1 MSLNMF
7 RRRIGRQGL
16 EVPAIGLGCMGM
28 SFAYGQADEA
38 GSLRTLERALELGMD
53 HWDTAEIYG
62 PFKNEELIG
71 RFLAA
76 SPGRRKRVQLASK
89 FAWRFSPEGE
99 RTGLD
104 GSPAN
109 MRRAI
114 EGSLRRLGTDHIE
127 LYYLHRK
134 DPSVPIEETVGAM
147 GELVREGKVRF
158 LGLSEV
164 GPETIRRAHAT
175 HPISALQSEYSL
187 WWTPLKD
194 RVLPVLRELGV
205 GLVAYSPFGRGF
217 LAGGMKPAEEMGRDD
232 IRRTFPRFQKEHAPA
247 NRRLADALRQ
257 FAAARRATAAQICIA
272 WLLAQG
278 DDIVTIPGTT
288 RVDHLEEDA
297 AAARIRLSPDD
308 MSAISRLL
316 EANPPSG
323 PRLPEGMMKLINGE

>member
-1 MSLNMF
+1 MF
-7 RRRIGRQGL
+7 KRRLGRQGL

-28 SFAYGQADEA
+28 SFAYGQADPAE
-38 GSLRTLERALELGMD
+38 SLRTLERSLELGMD

-76 SPGRRKRVQLASK
+76 SPGRRGRVLIASK
-89 FAWRFSPEGE
+89 FAWRFSPDGE

-104 GSPAN
+104 GSAAN

-114 EGSLRRLGTDHIE
+114 EGSLRRLGTGHID

-134 DPSVPIEETVGAM
+134 DPNVPIEETVGAM
-147 GELVREGKVRF
+147 AELVKEGKVRF
-158 LGLSEV
+158 LGLSEI
-164 GPETIRRAHAT
+164 GPETLRRAHAT

-187 WWTPLKD
+187 WETPLKT
-194 RVLPVLRELGV
+194 RVLPVLRELGI

-217 LAGGMKPAEEMGRDD
+217 LAGGMKAAEDMGRDD
-232 IRRTFPRFQKEHAPA
+232 IRRTFPRFQKDHAPA
-247 NRRLADALRQ
+247 NARLVNAVRA
-257 FAAARRATAAQICIA
+257 FAASKGATAAQLCVA

-297 AAARIRLSPDD
+297 AAAELRLTPDD
-308 MSAISRLL
+308 LAAIDRLL
-316 EANPPSG
+316 ADHPPSG
-323 PRLPEGMMKLINGE
+323 PRLPEGMMKLINAE

>member
-1 MSLNMF
+1 MF
-7 RRRIGRQGL
+7 RRRLGRQGL

-28 SFAYGQADEA
+28 SFAYGQADPAE
-38 GSLRTLERALELGMD
+38 SLRTLERALELGVD

-104 GSPAN
+104 GSASN
-109 MRRAI
+109 MRRAV
-114 EGSLRRLGTDHIE
+114 EGSLKRLGTDHID

-147 GELVREGKVRF
+147 AELVKEGKARF

-164 GPETIRRAHAT
+164 GPETLRRAHAT

-187 WWTPLKD
+187 WETPLKA
-194 RVLPVLRELGV
+194 RVLPVLRELGI
-205 GLVAYSPFGRGF
+205 GLVTYSPFGRGF
-217 LAGGMKPAEEMGRDD
+217 LAGGMKPAEAMGRDD
-232 IRRTFPRFQKEHAPA
+232 IRRTFPRFQKDHAPA
-247 NRRLADALRQ
+247 NTRLVDAIRR
-257 FAAARRATAAQICIA
+257 FAADKGATAAQLCIA

-297 AAARIRLSPDD
+297 AAAQLKLTAPDMAAIDRLIADH
-308 MSAISRLL
+308 
-316 EANPPSG
+316 PPSG
-323 PRLPEGMMKLINGE
+323 PRLPEGMMKLINAE

>member
-1 MSLNMF
+1 MQ
-7 RRRIGRQGL
+7 RRKLGSQGL
-16 EVPAIGLGCMGM
+16 EVAAVGLGCMGM

-38 GSLRTLERALELGMD
+38 ESLRTLERALELGAD

-76 SPGRRKRVQLASK
+76 SPGRRKRVQLATK

-99 RTGLD
+99 RLGLD
-104 GSPAN
+104 GSRAN
-109 MRRAI
+109 LRRAI
-114 EGSLRRLGTDHIE
+114 EGSLRRLGTDHVE
-127 LYYLHRK
+127 LLYHHRN
-134 DPSVPIEETVGAM
+134 DPNVPIEETVGAM
-147 GELVREGKVRF
+147 AELVREGKVRY

-164 GPETIRRAHAT
+164 GPQTLRRAHAV

-187 WWTPLKD
+187 WETPL
-194 RVLPVLRELGV
+194 RERILPVLRELGI

-247 NRRLADALRQ
+247 NRRLVEAIRA
-257 FAAARRATAAQICIA
+257 FAETKGATPAQLCIA

-278 DDIVTIPGTT
+278 EDIVTIPGTT
-288 RVDHLEEDA
+288 RVDHLEEDVVA
-297 AAARIRLSPDD
+297 ASIRLTSQD
-308 MSAISRLL
+308 MSAIERMIG
-316 EANPPSG
+316 EYRPSG
-323 PRLPEGMMKLINGE
+323 PRLPEGMLKLINTV